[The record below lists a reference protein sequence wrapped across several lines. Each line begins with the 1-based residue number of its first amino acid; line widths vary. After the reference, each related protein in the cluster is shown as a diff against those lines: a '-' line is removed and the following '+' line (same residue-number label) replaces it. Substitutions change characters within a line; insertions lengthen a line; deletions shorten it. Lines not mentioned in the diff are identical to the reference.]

1 MKFALFSVQ
10 TRLLALIACLVVIL
24 GGANLVLGVL
34 IQQDESYQK
43 AQQEQFQR
51 VKVIAAVQDSMN
63 SYRNA
68 RSQLNSI
75 LLAKN
80 SSDSSSAR
88 ASLEDANK
96 SVLTQLD
103 RLGAFDPESAET
115 VRAAHIAIQ
124 PITEAIVEAIVNG
137 QKDQTNGPAKQF
149 GVLLRVINDRLS
161 LVSTRE
167 HQQSDRIERE
177 ERERISRAI
186 LCARL
191 ITVLTGLLGSILA
204 YLVIRS
210 IIRPLRATTE
220 AIRHVNAGETQID
233 LPPVTRDEFGDIAI
247 ALRQFRDRA
256 ENLQRLAYEDPLTG
270 LGNRAQFNR
279 HLRAAVER
287 ARERKESLA
296 LLYLDFDHFRSVNDR
311 FGHLTGDRYLGEAAT
326 RLRRFIPDDATLYR
340 YGGDNFVV
348 LMEGLSSSDPV
359 PERLDSLARS
369 LLRGVA
375 EHYSIGEHDV
385 NMSASLGIALF
396 PNDGT
401 TPEQLVSSADS
412 AMFSAKRNGRNT
424 VRFAGTETT
433 SSLRRQLGLHS
444 EIRRAIERDEF
455 DVFYQPVVDTR
466 VQRVVGAE
474 ALMRWRHPQRGIV
487 LPGQFIPAAEES
499 GLIDRLGEQGLLKAH
514 AQAGRWRDEGR
525 SLRVAV
531 NLSVRQLPQRQLLEV
546 LAGLAQNG
554 GERLVEFELTEGLLL
569 DSMPRG
575 YEVIDAIH
583 QLGFRIGLDDFGIGY
598 SSFSYLE
605 RLPISKI
612 KIDRSFVEHLETS
625 RQSAAIV
632 SALVALARTLEL
644 ELVGEGIETPAQSAL
659 IASLG
664 CPLQQG
670 FVFSRALPAEDF
682 VRWMEG
688 YERLG
693 SASRSA

>member
-51 VKVIAAVQDSMN
+51 VKVIAAVQEAIN
-63 SYRNA
+63 AYRSA
-68 RSQLNSI
+68 RSQLNSAI
-75 LLAKN
+75 LAKDV
-80 SSDSSSAR
+80 DSQPR
-88 ASLEDANK
+88 AQQAIDEANDA
-96 SVLTQLD
+96 VLQQLD
-103 RLGAFDPESAET
+103 NLSQFDPESASI
-115 VRAAHIAIQ
+115 VRAAHVAVPPVIDKIVVAIMK
-124 PITEAIVEAIVNG
+124 G
-137 QKDQTNGPAKQF
+137 QSEKAWSQEFQQLMG
-149 GVLLRVINDRLS
+149 IISDRL
-161 LVSTRE
+161 TFIGARE
-167 HQQSDRIERE
+167 HQLSDAIERN
-177 ERERISRAI
+177 ERRRIRNAI
-186 LCARL
+186 LTAR
-191 ITVLTGLLGSILA
+191 IVTVLTIALGGLLA

-359 PERLDSLARS
+359 PERLDALARS

>member
-1 MKFALFSVQ
+1 MKFALFTVQ

-51 VKVIAAVQDSMN
+51 VKVIAAVQEAIN
-63 SYRNA
+63 AYRSA
-68 RSQLNSI
+68 RSQLNSAI
-75 LLAKN
+75 LAKDV
-80 SSDSSSAR
+80 DSQPR
-88 ASLEDANK
+88 AQQAIDEANDA
-96 SVLTQLD
+96 VLQQLD
-103 RLGAFDPESAET
+103 NLSQFDPESASI
-115 VRAAHIAIQ
+115 VRAAHVAVPPVIDKIVVAIMK
-124 PITEAIVEAIVNG
+124 G
-137 QKDQTNGPAKQF
+137 QSEKAWSQEFQQLMG
-149 GVLLRVINDRLS
+149 IISDRL
-161 LVSTRE
+161 TFIGARE
-167 HQQSDRIERE
+167 HQLSDAIERN
-177 ERERISRAI
+177 ERRRIRNAI
-186 LCARL
+186 LTAR
-191 ITVLTGLLGSILA
+191 IVTVLTIALGGLLA

-359 PERLDSLARS
+359 PERLDALARS